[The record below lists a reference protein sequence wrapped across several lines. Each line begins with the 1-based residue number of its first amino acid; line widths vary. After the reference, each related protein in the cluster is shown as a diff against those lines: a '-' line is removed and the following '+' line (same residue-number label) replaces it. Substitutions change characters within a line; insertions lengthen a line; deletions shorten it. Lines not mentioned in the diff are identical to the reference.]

1 MQFDKQTTSLT
12 WCCVQFSI
20 TLAYDICGKAFVR
33 NLMKEKPKMIQGE
46 NTVSTEDKDEQES

>member
-1 MQFDKQTTSLT
+1 MQFDKQTTSLP

-33 NLMKEKPKMIQGE
+33 NLMKEKPKMTHKE
-46 NTVSTEDKDEQES
+46 NS